1 MLPYQIYQA
10 LSDERVRELLAEARR
25 HDLMTEAR
33 RNPADLGKSSSRL
46 RDATGRLLTLLRVR
60 DAQARTATT
69 SATGAGPMGCVA

>member
-33 RNPADLGKSSSRL
+33 HAPTDLRASSSRL
-46 RDATGRLLTLLRVR
+46 RNATGHLLALLRVR
-60 DAQARTATT
+60 DARARTATT